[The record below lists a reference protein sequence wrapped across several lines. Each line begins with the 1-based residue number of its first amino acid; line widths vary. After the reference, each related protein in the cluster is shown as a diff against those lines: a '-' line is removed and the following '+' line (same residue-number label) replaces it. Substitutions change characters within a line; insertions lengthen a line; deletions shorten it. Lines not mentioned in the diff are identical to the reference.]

1 MNREQAEKLKLKSSI
16 FHKGYESKVLEI
28 KENRATWYDRDLDR
42 ILNGKITDIEFDE
55 IHLVSD
61 DGIRAVFR
69 RWEKWK
75 ILYLF

>member
-1 MNREQAEKLKLKSSI
+1 MREWKNEQRTSRKIEIKTLY

-28 KENRATWYDRDLDR
+28 KENRATWYDHDLDR

-69 RWEKWK
+69 R
-75 ILYLF
+75 

>member
-1 MNREQAEKLKLKSSI
+1 MGLRVKMNREQAEKLKLKRCI

-28 KENRATWYDRDLDR
+28 KENRATWYDHDLDR

-69 RWEKWK
+69 R
-75 ILYLF
+75 